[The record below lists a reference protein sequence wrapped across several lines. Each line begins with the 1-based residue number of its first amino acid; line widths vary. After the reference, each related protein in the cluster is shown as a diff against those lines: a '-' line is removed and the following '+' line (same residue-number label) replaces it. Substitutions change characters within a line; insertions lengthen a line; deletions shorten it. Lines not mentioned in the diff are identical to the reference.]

1 MEKDKKEFV
10 IILLGGMAA
19 VVINLVI
26 NHVILGVWKEYLLY
40 WLYFL

>member
-19 VVINLVI
+19 IITSVVV
-26 NHVILGVWKEYLLY
+26 NHIILGV
-40 WLYFL
+40 